1 MFNKSRINFVR
12 SRHLRTSRC
21 SLAKVKGFRLWNHTC
36 WRYHVTLSQLSHPR
50 GILLS
55 SSSCPEQRRIE
66 STKALCRTW
75 LVEARWDPC
84 LSTSCRSFPR
94 ATLPGS
100 EGGSDTVK
108 EAKHRLMGLPV
119 SFRRNTSSA
128 HKCAHSTSS
137 QPLPCGPLLT
147 FSEALG
153 RLVLLQES
161 PHPLEL
167 LVQLGC
173 PGSRIAS
180 G

>member
-84 LSTSCRSFPR
+84 LSTSCRFFPR

-108 EAKHRLMGLPV
+108 EAKHRLMGV
-119 SFRRNTSSA
+119 S
-128 HKCAHSTSS
+128 C
-137 QPLPCGPLLT
+137 
-147 FSEALG
+147 
-153 RLVLLQES
+153 LLQKEHLLCTQMCTFHVLPAPSLRAS
-161 PHPLEL
+161 PHL
-167 LVQLGC
+167 L
-173 PGSRIAS
+173 
-180 G
+180 